1 MCRGD
6 AYMWG
11 EPKTHRSRA
20 KALDLCFTLFYL
32 DLKVSMNKENI
43 VLGWESVLAPRAI
56 RSSGPIRIPILGTI
70 FFGFLPCPYRRG
82 TSYYYITVKSVCV

>member
-32 DLKVSMNKENI
+32 DLKVSMNKANI
-43 VLGWESVLAPRAI
+43 ALGWESEFPARQSEGRYAPLGLPRGKFRLPSEGNI
-56 RSSGPIRIPILGTI
+56 SWVPPHVRIAAAH
-70 FFGFLPCPYRRG
+70 
-82 TSYYYITVKSVCV
+82 K

>member
-11 EPKTHRSRA
+11 EPKMDRSRA

-32 DLKVSMNKENI
+32 DLKVSINKANI
-43 VLGWESVLAPRAI
+43 ALGWESEFPARQSEGSVA
-56 RSSGPIRIPILGTI
+56 T
-70 FFGFLPCPYRRG
+70 RG
-82 TSYYYITVKSVCV
+82 LSR

>member
-32 DLKVSMNKENI
+32 DLKVSMNKANI
-43 VLGWESVLAPRAI
+43 ALGWESEFPARQSSGRYAPLGLPRGKFNSHPRAI
-56 RSSGPIRIPILGTI
+56 FALFIETFRSR
-70 FFGFLPCPYRRG
+70 
-82 TSYYYITVKSVCV
+82 